1 MVRLPVVYLYPFM
14 IIQMMMGEPNRA
26 VMELMGRMPCVA
38 ATCEMM
44 SQASM
49 MVVPHKMAAGMMVR
63 WSDVRKIPRAIWG
76 TVIPMKAIGPVN
88 AVEVPARSAVD
99 RGKSC
104 SQASEDEGSH
114 ELKVLPIH
122 GRKASECPSDKE
134 LQRVRIAAVLQDA
147 DDGSCEVAEHHADD
161 EQGYC
166 LRYLDGG
173 KDDER
178 QYD

>member
-1 MVRLPVVYLYPFM
+1 MSRVALRQEVCGRQAHHKGGLPVVYLYPFM

-63 WSDVRKIPRAIWG
+63 WSDVRKMPRAMWG

-99 RGKSC
+99 RMA
-104 SQASEDEGSH
+104 QM
-114 ELKVLPIH
+114 
-122 GRKASECPSDKE
+122 
-134 LQRVRIAAVLQDA
+134 RVRDTDTPNPAA
-147 DDGSCEVAEHHADD
+147 
-161 EQGYC
+161 
-166 LRYLDGG
+166 
-173 KDDER
+173 
-178 QYD
+178 